1 MVRHGDPSVPTRSP
15 AVGDSADA
23 ALAQPSTEAI
33 DVGQLLVEL
42 IHVVYATRDVDASQ
56 VLTAHGDEA
65 RQRPP
70 VSPHAIRAAMHLGRS
85 GTRTIGELAAGLGIS
100 LGWASRVVSELEAA
114 GMAVRTPDRTDRRIV
129 HVALTASATEI
140 VERAYLWRTE
150 AIDRALAPL
159 DGAGRAAVRTF
170 LMHAVAELPR
180 GRRPRPDATADD
192 HPGAEPPPTGKSLL
206 G

>member
-1 MVRHGDPSVPTRSP
+1 MVRHADPPSPSASPT
-15 AVGDSADA
+15 VDGSADVA
-23 ALAQPSTEAI
+23 ATQPSTDAI
-33 DVGQLLVEL
+33 DVSQLLVEL
-42 IHVVYATRDVDASQ
+42 IHVVYATRDVDASE

-65 RQRPP
+65 RQRTP

-85 GTRTIGELAAGLGIS
+85 GTRTIGELAGGLGIS
-100 LGWASRVVSELEAA
+100 LGWASRVVSELEAS

-150 AIDRALAPL
+150 AIDRALASL

-170 LMHAVAELPR
+170 LMHAVDELPR
-180 GRRPRPDATADD
+180 ASRPRPGSAAEDLPAAQPQPTKANL
-192 HPGAEPPPTGKSLL
+192 PG
-206 G
+206 